1 MSLLVRARATCVVV
15 FFQFVVSSIF
25 LYFYVKCFL
34 EFIMSSIILLKSQL
48 IATQNGGSPCYK
60 LKCIKVFS
68 SIRGRAQLI
77 VSKSNTLVVKIKS

>member
-15 FFQFVVSSIF
+15 FFQFDVSSIF

-48 IATQNGGSPCYK
+48 IATQNGGSP
-60 LKCIKVFS
+60 
-68 SIRGRAQLI
+68 
-77 VSKSNTLVVKIKS
+77 